1 MTILNVLRRSAR
13 RVTVGAIIGG
23 VAMTGLTT
31 LPARAQTLSSNM
43 PFDVSNLP
51 NPSLQDWNTFAW
63 QSFVAANWPVVQG
76 SRGVPDPSRKIGAT
90 APDGSTAPVLWM
102 TSKAVADV
110 FLPHGA
116 APSSNWQT
124 QAATAACANVPGYN
138 PQTSY
143 VLGMVSKTNA
153 GATTAINQ
161 ADFPGSQQ
169 VVGPVIDQA
178 AQYLRYDIR
187 MSQSEYQYL
196 LNTQYYNAAVQIG
209 AVRANPTTFQ
219 DPPKGPETY
228 VSTLPPYARYGT
240 VEYKASWR
248 VLDPKVDAVSRYFT
262 APAFIVE
269 PTGVCHGPQLMG
281 LTGLHILRLT
291 PTTGATWVWAT
302 FEQVDNLT
310 PPPPVAGSHDP
321 SPSATLSNGTTN
333 PAGYNYMPPV
343 VIPGKPLPGGKPVEV
358 SRVTPIQ
365 DESKSVTTQYRKALA
380 GTVWTNYQLIGIQA
394 PVNPKGSVTTNKG
407 AGGCYVAGSKHD
419 LSTGSAAAPYQLTD
433 CYLANVSMETYV
445 QSTSCAV
452 CHSYGTPQGVQVASY
467 NNGNPRPTFAA
478 LDQFQIFSFMLKQAK
493 MPVIPKRAP
502 PKHS

>member
-1 MTILNVLRRSAR
+1 MAKILAAFGRGARSM
-13 RVTVGAIIGG
+13 TVGAI
-23 VAMTGLTT
+23 VAGIAMSGLAA
-31 LPARAQTLSSNM
+31 LPASAQTLSPNM
-43 PFDVSNLP
+43 PFDVSNPP
-51 NPSLQDWNTFAW
+51 NPSLQDWNNFAW
-63 QSFVAANWPVVQG
+63 QSFVAANWPVVPG
-76 SRGVPDPSRKIGAT
+76 TRGVPDPSLKIGALL
-90 APDGSTAPVLWM
+90 PDGSPAPVLWM

-110 FLPHGA
+110 FLPHAA

-124 QAATAACANVPGYN
+124 QAPTAACANVLGYN

-143 VLGMVSKTNA
+143 VLGMTSKTNA

-196 LNTQYYNAAVQIG
+196 LTTQYYNAAIQIA
-209 AVRANPTTFQ
+209 AVRAKPKTTFQ
-219 DPPKGPETY
+219 DPPKGQEPY
-228 VSTLPPYARYGT
+228 VVTLPPYARYGT

-248 VLDPKVDAVSRYFT
+248 VLDPKVDEVSRYFT
-262 APAFIVE
+262 AQAFIVE

-291 PTTGATWVWAT
+291 PTTGATWDWAT

-310 PPPPVAGSHDP
+310 PPPPVSGGP
-321 SPSATLSNGTTN
+321 TPSATLSNGTTN

-343 VIPGKPLPGGKPVEV
+343 VVPGKPLPGGKPVDV

-365 DESKSVTTQYRKALA
+365 DESKAVTAQYQSALA
-380 GTVWTNYQLIGIQA
+380 GTVWANYQLIGVQA
-394 PVNPKGSVTTNKG
+394 PVNPKGSTTTNKG
-407 AGGCYVAGSKHD
+407 VGDCYVAGTKHD
-419 LSTGSAAAPYQLTD
+419 VGAQYQLTD

-445 QSTSCAV
+445 QSTSCAI

-467 NNGNPRPTFAA
+467 NKGNPRPTFAA

-493 MPVIPKRAP
+493 LPLIKKPTPR
-502 PKHS
+502 KHS